1 MKIKNL
7 ELVLQASVESIVKKT
22 TEGFLPV
29 ITRVQDHMKYL
40 QGEIQLLSTTLRNHH
55 TPTTEHNMLM
65 VDSLSKVSSRQED
78 IGGGLLPIPTNF
90 LTKQLPNNSNSAEP
104 VPGDGR
110 ISSTTSSNMSKQPI
124 KTTDELSPNQH
135 RSTKPA
141 TSIFASIGNYIF

>member
-55 TPTTEHNMLM
+55 TPTTEHNTLM

-78 IGGGLLPIPTNF
+78 IFTVEHDHD
-90 LTKQLPNNSNSAEP
+90 NNCSCRVGE
-104 VPGDGR
+104 
-110 ISSTTSSNMSKQPI
+110 KFKHLI
-124 KTTDELSPNQH
+124 K
-135 RSTKPA
+135 
-141 TSIFASIGNYIF
+141 